1 VSHHSHIYIYGIAE
15 SAFPLH
21 TFDGKVDLI
30 TACYEAIDVPLY
42 LIVSRIA
49 AIKQGIDASFHQDVL
64 LQAGRYTSVVPVP
77 PGIVFNNS
85 ENLFKQLIGIAP
97 QIVDKI
103 NFFRGKHCWR
113 VALYLAD
120 EFAFCTAIKHPELE
134 QIDIK
139 SLTAAPAQV
148 QQLRKK
154 RDEICR
160 RLMPHEASAIGA
172 NLVQQLEGIFSY
184 VRHIPLLNSAHSGR
198 TDLMIGHFALLVPQT
213 KAEKLGSSLQA
224 ARNELHPKGIHLE
237 LSGPWPPYFFM
248 D

>member
-1 VSHHSHIYIYGIAE
+1 MSQHSHIYVYGIAE

-21 TFDGKVDLI
+21 DFHGKVELI
-30 TACYEAIDVPLY
+30 TACYEAVEVPLY
-42 LIVSRIA
+42 LIVGRIA
-49 AIKQGIDASFHQDVL
+49 AIKQGIDTALHQDVL

-77 PGIVFNNS
+77 PGIIFNSS
-85 ENLFKQLIGIAP
+85 ENLFKQLMSVAP
-97 QIVDKI
+97 QVAEKI
-103 NFFRGKHCWR
+103 SFFRGKHCWR

-134 QIDIK
+134 QIDLK

-160 RLMPHEASAIGA
+160 RLMPYESSALVS
-172 NLVQQLEGIFSY
+172 NLVQQLEGVFSY
-184 VRHIPLLNSAHSGR
+184 VRNIPLLNGAHSGR
-198 TDLMIGHFALLVPQT
+198 TDLMIGHFAMLVPQT
-213 KAEKLGSSLQA
+213 KAEKLGLLLQA
-224 ARNELHPKGIHLE
+224 ARNELHPKGVHLE